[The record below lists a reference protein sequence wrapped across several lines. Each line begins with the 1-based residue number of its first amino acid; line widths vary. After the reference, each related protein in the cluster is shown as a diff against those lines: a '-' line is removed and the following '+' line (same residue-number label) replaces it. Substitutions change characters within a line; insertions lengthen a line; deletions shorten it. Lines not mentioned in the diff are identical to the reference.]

1 MDLDVL
7 LKSLLSMVGDNPT
20 MVLLLTIG
28 FFFLKMLFPAPA
40 PASAQVMQSYAE
52 RIRLALLAG
61 NQEGAKQLAE
71 AGIAKT
77 ANYLQEE
84 TEPKPKGIL
93 DIFTGLFTGGNLMPL
108 LMIGG
113 VFLLLML
120 TQGGGC
126 SKKASADPV
135 LTPASVSDAVADTIT
150 GGFTPARSPIPEFQE
165 ARYDRQIVFC
175 SADDALA
182 AAVVRPFEWAEPLA
196 GPAGPAAGDGQGID
210 GPDRGG
216 NCPTD
221 AGVCPAVAVGT
232 VACGSCRNGA
242 SVARS
247 GPTRYRVGWHAGPR
261 AGPVARTAR
270 FVFRPAAGVASRVA
284 GFLRWARPLRRA
296 GALLGFRR
304 R

>member
-1 MDLDVL
+1 MDLDAL
-7 LKSLLSMVGDNPT
+7 LKMLMDMFKDNPT
-20 MVLLLTIG
+20 MVLLLTVG
-28 FFFLKMLFPAPA
+28 FFLLKMIFPAPA
-40 PASAQVMQSYAE
+40 PASSQVMSGYAE

-61 NQEGAKQLAE
+61 NTEGAKALAE

-77 ANYLQEE
+77 AEYLKEE

-126 SKKASADPV
+126 KKASAEPV
-135 LTPASVSDAVADTIT
+135 LTPASVSDSVADTIT
-150 GGFTPARSPIPEFQE
+150 GGLTPARSPLPESQE
-165 ARYDRQIVFC
+165 ARYDRQIAFC

-196 GPAGPAAGDGQGID
+196 GPTGPASGDGQGID

-216 NCPTD
+216 DCPTD

-232 VACGSCRNGA
+232 VACGSCCHGA
-242 SVARS
+242 SVATDR
-247 GPTRYRVGWHAGPR
+247 PARQRVGWNAGPR

-270 FVFRPAAGVASRVA
+270 FVFRPAARVASRVA
-284 GFLRWARPLRRA
+284 GLIRWARPLRRA
-296 GALLGFRR
+296 GAILGFRR